1 MAMGMIAWVVV
12 AGVALAAV
20 KVTGL

>member
-1 MAMGMIAWVVV
+1 MAMGMVAWVVV

>member
-1 MAMGMIAWVVV
+1 MAMGMLAWVIV

-20 KVTGL
+20 KLTGL

>member
-1 MAMGMIAWVVV
+1 MAMGMLAWVIV

>member
-1 MAMGMIAWVVV
+1 MAMGMVAWVLV